1 MKRVKQCLFFFLICF
16 VENYDHITSTT
27 AESAITLHVDDA
39 IAGKIDDFNEAINI
53 CDQLFKQ

>member
-1 MKRVKQCLFFFLICF
+1 MPVFFLICF